1 MLSFSPRLRSSAS
14 VIRRSGVFVFGPA
27 WSRNKEK
34 ALKADVFVQEFAR
47 DEVPSYPCPSCGQS
61 HLSVKNFL
69 SEKNGDTKRNS
80 GEEGW
85 EPEYDEYLFSL
96 VLVCGYCQETVFVSG
111 DGYLDE
117 EYDVDHNG
125 NWSRHWVV
133 KYRPKYFFPS
143 LKFIDFPAATPK
155 EVKENIDAASALFH
169 AHPTASCNTLRIAA
183 EGVLT
188 SLGVPE
194 PAAGEF
200 ISFGNRIKQL
210 PQESTERTLLDA
222 IRWLGNDGSHSK
234 SLITH
239 ADAQDAFEVM
249 NLLVEEVYSD
259 RKRKIQE
266 LAKVINQH
274 KGPVRLRGFRD

>member
-1 MLSFSPRLRSSAS
+1 LKTE
-14 VIRRSGVFVFGPA
+14 VFV
-27 WSRNKEK
+27 KE
-34 ALKADVFVQEFAR
+34 FTQEG
-47 DEVPSYPCPSCGQS
+47 VPSYPCPSCGQS
-61 HLSVKNFL
+61 HLSVKTFI
-69 SEKNGDTKRNS
+69 SENNGVTKRNK
-80 GEEGW
+80 GTDEW
-85 EPEYDEYLFSL
+85 EPEYDEYVFSL
-96 VLVCGYCQETVFVSG
+96 TLECGRCQETVLVSG

-117 EYDVDHNG
+117 EYDVDEYE
-125 NWSRHWVV
+125 NWSRYWVA

-155 EVKENIDAASALFH
+155 EVKENIDAASALFY

-183 EGVLT
+183 EDVLT

-200 ISFGNRIKQL
+200 ISFGNRIKLL
-210 PQESTERTLLDA
+210 PEDSTERTLLDA

-259 RKRKIQE
+259 RKKKIQE